1 MITEN
6 KQANLNK
13 MQVVVEQMMVASL
26 AQAQAWAKLS
36 KKEQVI
42 AWGEWAMTP
51 SKERCFHQF
60 DRVLQT
66 IEGVA

>member
-6 KQANLNK
+6 KQADLNK
-13 MQVVVEQMMVASL
+13 MQVSIEQMMEL
-26 AQAQAWAKLS
+26 AVGQAQSWAALS
-36 KKEQVI
+36 KKEQVM
-42 AWGEWAMTP
+42 AWGEWAMMP
-51 SKERCFHQF
+51 ERERCFHQF